1 VHVDAAPAPDVTVNV
16 ESPTVT
22 VEKSGKRRITTN
34 DGRSATVTEG
44 DVKRI
49 EYDDGR
55 TVEIT
60 EVPDE

>member
-1 VHVDAAPAPDVTVNV
+1 
-16 ESPTVT
+16 
-22 VEKSGKRRITTN
+22 
-34 DGRSATVTEG
+34 VTEG